1 MADATKEIRKKE
13 AERPEAGERTRECR
27 IYAPQ
32 VDIIERKDDI
42 VVIADMPGVDETSV
56 DLTLE
61 KNVLTI
67 YGRVDADL
75 PKDHKISLSEYG
87 IGDYQR
93 VFTLSDEVDKD
104 KIKATVKNGVLWLI
118 LPKAEAVKTRKIPI
132 QAEGV
137 GGVMKLS

>member
-1 MADATKEIRKKE
+1 MTDTPKDMQKKA
-13 AERPEAGERTRECR
+13 AETPEAGERTRACR

-42 VVIADMPGVDETSV
+42 VVIADMPGVDETST
-56 DLTLE
+56 DITLE

-67 YGRVDADL
+67 YGRVDTNEF
-75 PKDHKISLSEYG
+75 KDHKLSLSEYG

-93 VFTLSDEVDKD
+93 VFTLSDEVDRD
-104 KIKATVKNGVLWLI
+104 KIQATVKNGVLWLVM
-118 LPKAEAVKTRKIPI
+118 PKATEVKTRKIAI

>member
-1 MADATKEIRKKE
+1 MTDAEREMQKKE
-13 AERPEAGERTRECR
+13 AESAETGERTRACR

-42 VVIADMPGVDETSV
+42 VVIADMPGVDEKSV
-56 DLTLE
+56 DITLE

-67 YGRVDADL
+67 YGRVDAHT
-75 PKDHKISLSEYG
+75 PESHSVFLSEYG

-93 VFTLSDEVDKD
+93 VFTLSDEVDRNR
-104 KIKATVKNGVLWLI
+104 IQATVKGGVLRLVM
-118 LPKAEAVKTRKIPI
+118 PKAESAKTRKIPI

-137 GGVMKLS
+137 GGVLNLG